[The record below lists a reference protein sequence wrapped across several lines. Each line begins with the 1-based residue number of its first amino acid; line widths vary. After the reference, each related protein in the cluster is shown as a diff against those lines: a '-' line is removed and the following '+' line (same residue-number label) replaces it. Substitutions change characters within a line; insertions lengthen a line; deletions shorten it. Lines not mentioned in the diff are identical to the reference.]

1 MMKEKPKEKLFK
13 CTMHPGLESMTEK
26 DLADH
31 VVEFHKDAIAGM
43 ATGYLRE
50 MFPEIR
56 GDPSGNKMVNVRI
69 DFEGW
74 CIEDSTV
81 LFTLPGEILKK
92 RRAEVE
98 KLLLDTQVRL
108 SEMLTTP
115 RTPALKKA

>member
-1 MMKEKPKEKLFK
+1 MDDKRFK
-13 CTMHPGLESMTEK
+13 CSMHPGLESMTEE

-31 VVEFHKDAIAGM
+31 VVEFHKDLVGRM

-50 MFPEIR
+50 FFPEIR
-56 GDPSGNKMVNVRI
+56 EDTDASKMATVRI

-74 CIEDSTV
+74 CAEESQV
-81 LFTLPGEILKK
+81 RFTIPQEILKK
-92 RRAEVE
+92 KRAQLEE
-98 KLLLDTQVRL
+98 LLLDTQVRL